1 MKTPKVPRQKKIR
14 RNPHAR
20 ALGSALYRQKVEKG
34 KDEYRR
40 KRKHPKPTDEE
51 NGSSIPFLF
60 CALDAESG

>member
-1 MKTPKVPRQKKIR
+1 MKTPKIPPQKEMR

-40 KRKHPKPTDEE
+40 KPKHKKPTGEE
-51 NGSSIPFLF
+51 NGG
-60 CALDAESG
+60 SGV

>member
-1 MKTPKVPRQKKIR
+1 MKTPKVTRQKKTR

-51 NGSSIPFLF
+51 NGSS
-60 CALDAESG
+60 GV